1 MNNYSLIKNVIDCL
15 SEDITKYKNEI
26 TTLRGELNKY
36 KNKNNDESLNKILK
50 PEQNVMKTPTVE
62 VKEEVKEEV
71 KKKTDRSEYQKKY
84 QAEYRKKKRLE
95 LEMLKKNVVKNNIT

>member
-15 SEDITKYKNEI
+15 SEDIMKYKNEI
-26 TTLRGELNKY
+26 TTLKGELNKY

-50 PEQNVMKTPTVE
+50 PEQNVMKTSTVE
-62 VKEEVKEEV
+62 VEEEVKEEV
-71 KKKTDRSEYQKKY
+71 KKKTDRNEYQKKY

-95 LEMLKKNVVKNNIT
+95 LEMLKKNVVKE